1 MKDNVKT
8 VSEVC
13 GEGKTG
19 VSAATAGAETLKIR
33 GSESLTTPVRQMGFN
48 MIDLFTG
55 ENRFI
60 MEDRTIPNGE
70 TLPLSVFHVHNYGQR
85 SNKNYVL
92 SNGAGRKI
100 CM

>member
-13 GEGKTG
+13 SAGETG

-48 MIDLFTG
+48 MIDLFM
-55 ENRFI
+55 NILNISIHIHFS
-60 MEDRTIPNGE
+60 M
-70 TLPLSVFHVHNYGQR
+70 
-85 SNKNYVL
+85 K
-92 SNGAGRKI
+92 
-100 CM
+100 

>member
-13 GEGKTG
+13 SAGETG

-33 GSESLTTPVRQMGFN
+33 GSESLTTPVRQMGVN

-70 TLPLSVFHVHNYGQR
+70 
-85 SNKNYVL
+85 
-92 SNGAGRKI
+92 
-100 CM
+100 